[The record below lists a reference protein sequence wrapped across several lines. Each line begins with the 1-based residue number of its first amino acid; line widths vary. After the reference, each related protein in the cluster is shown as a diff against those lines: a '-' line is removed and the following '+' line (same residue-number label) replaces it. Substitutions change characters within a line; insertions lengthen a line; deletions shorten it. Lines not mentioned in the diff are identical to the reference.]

1 MLTNIQN
8 KFKQNILNAIHTDER
23 IVGCVDYGSASEGR
37 GDEWSDLD
45 FALFIRDA
53 DLLAFE
59 QGWKM
64 WAAQFGPLLL
74 AYVGGVG
81 HPWAV
86 YDTGRLPLRVDFA
99 FHAEST
105 LRQVLEWPN
114 APVSAAAMVCLDRTG
129 GKLTALV
136 GQIVGQSLAPIHL
149 ATTFE
154 QVCGDFWYYLLRTH
168 AKLMREQHW
177 AARHDFNFIIMGNL
191 LALLRIESGALQRW
205 RGSSPA
211 VDIEKVISPSRLAQL
226 NQCIPGPE
234 MRDLKP
240 AMFQA
245 ASLGCA
251 VCVEIAQ
258 KHGWDWP
265 ALLAEKVLGVLE

>member
-1 MLTNIQN
+1 MSTSIQN
-8 KFKQNILNAIHTDER
+8 KLKQNILNAIHTDKR

-45 FALFIRDA
+45 FALFIRNA
-53 DLLAFE
+53 DLSAFE
-59 QGWKM
+59 QGWKP

-86 YDTGRLPLRVDFA
+86 YDTGGLPLRVDFA

-105 LRQVLEWPN
+105 LGQVLGWPN
-114 APVSAAAMVCLDRTG
+114 SPVSTAAMICLDRTG
-129 GKLTALV
+129 GKLTALI
-136 GQIVGQSLAPIHL
+136 GQMVGQSLAPTDL

-191 LALLRIESGALQRW
+191 LALLRIESGSLERW

-211 VDIEKVISPSRLAQL
+211 VDIEKVISKQRLAQL
-226 NQCIPGPE
+226 NQCIPGAA

-245 ASLGCA
+245 ASLGCE
-251 VCVEIAQ
+251 VCAELAQ

-265 ALLAEKVLGVLE
+265 ASLAEKVSGVLE

>member
-1 MLTNIQN
+1 MLQDE
-8 KFKQNILNAIHTDER
+8 FRYRILDAIRADER

-45 FALFIRDA
+45 FGLFIRDV
-53 DLLAFE
+53 DLASFE
-59 QGWKM
+59 RGWKL
-64 WAAQFGPLLL
+64 WVAQFGDLLL

-86 YDTGRLPLRVDFA
+86 YDTSGLPLRVDFA

-105 LRQVLEWPN
+105 LERVLSWPN
-114 APVSAAAMVCLDRTG
+114 SPVSVAAMVCLDRTDG
-129 GKLTALV
+129 RLSALV
-136 GQIVGQSLAPIHL
+136 SQIVGQSLAPTDL
-149 ATTFE
+149 AITFE

-177 AARHDFNFIIMGNL
+177 VARHEFNFIIMGNL
-191 LALLRIESGALQRW
+191 LALLRIESGVLGRW
-205 RGSSPA
+205 RSSSPA
-211 VDIEKVISPSRLAQL
+211 VAIEKVISPQRLAQL
-226 NQCIPGPE
+226 NQSIPGP
-234 MRDLKP
+234 MLHDLKP

-245 ASLGCA
+245 AILGHE
-251 VCVEIAQ
+251 VCIQIAQ

-265 ALLAEKVLGVLE
+265 VSLAEKVLNVLK